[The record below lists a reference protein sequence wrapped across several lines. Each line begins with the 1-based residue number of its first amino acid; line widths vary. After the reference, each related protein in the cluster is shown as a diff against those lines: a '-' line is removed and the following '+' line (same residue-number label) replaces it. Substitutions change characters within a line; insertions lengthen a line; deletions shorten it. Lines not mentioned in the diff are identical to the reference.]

1 MSRARY
7 VFRNGDIVPISEAE
21 ALPSRYGVR
30 LGDGPMV
37 VSDAMPAAKHMASGR
52 VHESKS
58 AFRRDTRSF
67 GCEELGN
74 NAPQVRGFHD
84 PKLPPAQADVA
95 EAWAQLEA
103 KI

>member
-1 MSRARY
+1 MSRETLVLR
-7 VFRNGDIVPISEAE
+7 
-21 ALPSRYGVR
+21 
-30 LGDGPMV
+30 DGKFIPKHLAPPHPLQGLRVGSGPAV
-37 VSDAMPAAKHMASGR
+37 VSDGMPSLKHMASGR
-52 VHESKS
+52 FHESKS
-58 AFRRDTRSF
+58 AFRRDTKSF